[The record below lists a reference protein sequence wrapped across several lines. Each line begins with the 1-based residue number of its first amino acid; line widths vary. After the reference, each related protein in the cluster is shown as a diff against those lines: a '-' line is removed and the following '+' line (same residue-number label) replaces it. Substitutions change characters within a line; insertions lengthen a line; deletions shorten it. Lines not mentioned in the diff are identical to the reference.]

1 MNYQEVINIAS
12 RFDAKGFKQAET
24 ALGKLNSNAKK
35 LAGSFGLAFG
45 TAAVVQFGK
54 QSVRAFIDAERE
66 GTVLVNTV
74 KNLGL
79 AFDQPAIDAY
89 IDKIGRLY
97 GITGGQ
103 AVPAMQALL
112 SATGSAS
119 KAQDIF
125 NTAIDTSSALTLDV
139 TDVAKALS
147 QAYLG
152 NTKALSNYN
161 TGLTK
166 AELAASDFDTI
177 QTKLNKN
184 FSGAGREAASTYSG
198 QLLIL
203 TEAGNKAKEVIGKGI
218 IDSLMIL
225 SGDTTVEELADTMLE
240 AAQNAAALSV
250 NLSKVIKTLNTP
262 LDLASKGLA
271 WFVTKTSPLVNLIVE
286 GDPSGFMDKS
296 KLKPKSTPNK
306 NPLGTFVL
314 KTPEMLKQDA
324 ARAKAEKDAIAR
336 AKALALLVKDQ
347 AANQAK
353 ILKDKKLQAAIDKAN
368 LAIGKGTD
376 VFDMEKIQLEA
387 ARINQVDQLKK
398 VTNQAQLL
406 AITNDLAR
414 LQVLKD
420 IKALEDAIATGDIKK
435 IEAATK
441 KLNEDLK
448 VLGALTN
455 QKIQLVEIKDILN
468 GLVPKSLIDI
478 DNLTKAI
485 GLLNG
490 LVVPKGGTIDIKI
503 TDATAAALT
512 AAITAAAA
520 AGAAATSAA
529 AVAAQISKD
538 AAGTLVKVSDITST
552 FGAKD
557 ILTSIVTA
565 TSIAA
570 AVSGRIGTGVSGA
583 SDPRVMYGGQRLDS
597 AGNAIGYNAEQAY
610 AMSAEGRA
618 ATLAAIEAANKA
630 GLTVNNNFNGI
641 VGDSNALATLIAK
654 IVQDA
659 LDRGTIKASPLP

>member
-1 MNYQEVINIAS
+1 VNYQEVINIAS

-225 SGDTTVEELADTMLE
+225 SGDTTVEDLADTMLE

-324 ARAKAEKDAIAR
+324 ARAKAEKEAIAR
-336 AKALALLVKDQ
+336 AKALALLVKEQ

-353 ILKDKKLQAAIDKAN
+353 ILKDKKLSAAIDKAN
-368 LAIGKGTD
+368 LALGKGGAA
-376 VFDMEKIQLEA
+376 FDIEAIQLEA
-387 ARINQVDQLKK
+387 AKINQVDQLKK
-398 VTNQAQLL
+398 ATSAAQLL
-406 AITNDLAR
+406 AITNDLTR
-414 LQVLKD
+414 LSVLRD
-420 IKALEDAIATGDIKK
+420 IKTLEDAIASGDIKR

-441 KLNEDLK
+441 ALNESTKL
-448 VLGALTN
+448 LGVLTN
-455 QKIQLVEIKDILN
+455 QELKI
-468 GLVPKSLIDI
+468 
-478 DNLTKAI
+478 
-485 GLLNG
+485 
-490 LVVPKGGTIDIKI
+490 IDIKKLLEALAAKDLI
-503 TDATAAALT
+503 SLKNLNDAKAILDSLNIPSGGIIKVEISAAAEAALAALAAATAAAKVLAGGTVKKKFTGEEITDILRRLT
-512 AAITAAAA
+512 SGQKITVAEGLAIGVTDPKSLRPDVATDIENRTTTSNSAPLPTAVPSTFGDPALLASIIAAVSIAATAAAEN
-520 AGAAATSAA
+520 AAA
-529 AVAAQISKD
+529 IK
-538 AAGTLVKVSDITST
+538 AGTAQPVS
-552 FGAKD
+552 
-557 ILTSIVTA
+557 VT
-565 TSIAA
+565 
-570 AVSGRIGTGVSGA
+570 
-583 SDPRVMYGGQRLDS
+583 
-597 AGNAIGYNAEQAY
+597 
-610 AMSAEGRA
+610 
-618 ATLAAIEAANKA
+618 
-630 GLTVNNNFNGI
+630 NNFNGVI
-641 VGDSNALATLIAK
+641 GDPNALASLITS
-654 IVQDA
+654 IVQNA
-659 LDRGTIKASPLP
+659 IDRGTIKAGTLV

>member
-1 MNYQEVINIAS
+1 MAIDINIGS
-12 RFDAKGFKQAET
+12 KLDGKGFKQAET
-24 ALGKLNSNAKK
+24 ALGKLNGSAKK
-35 LAGSFGLAFG
+35 LAGTFGLAFSA
-45 TAAVVQFGK
+45 AAVVQFGK
-54 QSVRAFIDAERE
+54 QSVRAFMDAERE

-112 SATGSAS
+112 SATGSAA

-139 TDVAKALS
+139 TDVAKALA

-152 NTKALSNYN
+152 NTKALGNYN

-166 AELAASDFDTI
+166 AELAASDFDKI
-177 QTKLNKN
+177 QTRLNKN
-184 FSGAGREAASTYSG
+184 FSGAGREAADTYAG

-203 TEAGNKAKEVIGKGI
+203 TEAGNKAQEVIGKGI

-225 SGDTTVEELADTMLE
+225 SGDTTVEDLADTMLE
-240 AAQNAAALSV
+240 AAENAAALSV

-271 WFVTKTSPLVNLIVE
+271 WFVTKTSPLANLIIE
-286 GDPSGFMDKS
+286 GDPSGFMS
-296 KLKPKSTPNK
+296 KPKPKPTTNK

-324 ARAKAEKDAIAR
+324 ARAKAEKEALAR
-336 AKALALLVKDQ
+336 AKALAQLIKDQ

-353 ILKDKKLQAAIDKAN
+353 ILKNKKLQAAIDKAN
-368 LAIGKGTD
+368 LALGKGGT
-376 VFDMEKIQLEA
+376 VFDMEAIQLEA
-387 ARINQVDQLKK
+387 AKINQVEQLKK

-414 LQVLKD
+414 LEVLKQ
-420 IKALEDAIATGDIKK
+420 IKELEDAIATGDIVK
-435 IEAATK
+435 ITQATA

-455 QKIQLVEIKDILN
+455 QKIKLVEIKDILN
-468 GLVPKSLIDI
+468 GLLPKSLIDI

-512 AAITAAAA
+512 AAIAAAAA
-520 AGAAATSAA
+520 AGTAATSAA

-538 AAGTLVKVSDITST
+538 AAGTLVKVNEITST

-583 SDPRVMYGGQRLDS
+583 SDPRVQYGGQRLDS
-597 AGNAIGYNAEQAY
+597 AGNLIGYNAEQAY